1 MSFQRCASCLFDLL
15 FLSYIYRLSLSVI
28 TCHLW
33 ILKCHQFELGQSNM
47 CLCMCVLI
55 VRYHLGSN
63 LWCIL
68 VNIKKN
74 ARYLSKDVKP
84 VIFVINLDY
93 FTKYILNNIL
103 RYNNLLNFFL
113 CKNQIFPKLLK
124 SFQQLAGAS
133 LCVLGAPTTR
143 LVKDIQ
149 ARPSKIVGE
158 EILLTF
164 I

>member
-1 MSFQRCASCLFDLL
+1 MFVYVCSYRTLPPWFD
-15 FLSYIYRLSLSVI
+15 FVMYFGK
-28 TCHLW
+28 H
-33 ILKCHQFELGQSNM
+33 
-47 CLCMCVLI
+47 
-55 VRYHLGSN
+55 
-63 LWCIL
+63 
-68 VNIKKN
+68 KKN

-84 VIFVINLDY
+84 IIFVINLDY
-93 FTKYILNNIL
+93 FTKYIL